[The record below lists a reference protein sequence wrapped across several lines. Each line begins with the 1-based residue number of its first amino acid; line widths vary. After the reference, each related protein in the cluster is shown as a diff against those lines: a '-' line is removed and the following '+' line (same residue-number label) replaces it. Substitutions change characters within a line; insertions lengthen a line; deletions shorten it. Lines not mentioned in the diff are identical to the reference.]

1 MGTVVSMLLIAVG
14 AIMRFAVTVKGHGF
28 NVHTTG
34 VILIVI
40 GIIGA
45 VLSIVYWASWGGF
58 GHNGVGHRKTVI
70 STEQPVATVIS
81 TQQPVANGERPVVD
95 QREVQ

>member
-1 MGTVVSMLLIAVG
+1 MGIVVSMLLIAVG

-40 GIIGA
+40 GIISA

-58 GHNGVGHRKTVI
+58 RRSPAGGRTTVV
-70 STEQPVATVIS
+70 T
-81 TQQPVANGERPVVD
+81 TQGPAANGERPVVS